1 MEDLKMNKNKLNIT
15 ELTYKESQ
23 EIFGGDKF
31 MYSLGNSI
39 GQIGRWLHSSSQ
51 KWLESIGN
59 GNLYHPGKI

>member
-1 MEDLKMNKNKLNIT
+1 MEDLKMNTKDMN
-15 ELTYKESQ
+15 LTDLTKKESQ

-31 MYSLGNSI
+31 MYALGNSI

-51 KWLESIGN
+51 RWLESIGN